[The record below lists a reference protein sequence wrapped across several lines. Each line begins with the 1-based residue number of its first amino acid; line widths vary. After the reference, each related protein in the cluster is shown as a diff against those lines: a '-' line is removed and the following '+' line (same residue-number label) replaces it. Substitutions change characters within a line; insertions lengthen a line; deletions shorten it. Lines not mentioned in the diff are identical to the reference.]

1 MRVYDII
8 RKKREGME
16 LTDGEIRFFV
26 DGYTEGSI
34 PDYQASAFLMAA
46 FLQGLSFQETFSL
59 TDAIVHSGKVLD
71 LSRIPGIKADKHSTG
86 GVGDGVSLAVA
97 PVAAAC
103 GLKVAM
109 MSGRGLGHTG
119 GTLDKLESIQGY
131 RCDLSEGEFA
141 RVVERVGC
149 SIIGQTAELAPADKK
164 LYALRD
170 VTATVDKKELIAASI
185 LGKKLAE
192 GIDCLVLDVKCGS
205 GAFMKT
211 EADARE
217 LASLMVRIARERGK
231 KVTALITDMDTPL
244 GNAVGNSME
253 VIEAIDCLRGRAPQD
268 YTELVYELSSRMLLL
283 AGYGTPE
290 ECRTQ
295 CERAVES
302 GAAFA
307 KFKEMV
313 GAQGGNVGWIEDTE
327 LFPRAPCSRIV
338 RAERDGFISHMDAE
352 GYGTAALLLGAG
364 RQKKEDA
371 IDYSA
376 GIRILKKTGDEV
388 LEGDGIA
395 VLFASDEALFPAAE
409 KRLLASVRYS
419 DAPPP
424 ARPLV
429 LGVVG

>member
-1 MRVYDII
+1 MRAYDII
-8 RKKREGME
+8 RRKRDGEE

-26 DGYTEGSI
+26 RGYTEGDI

-46 FLQGLSFQETFSL
+46 FLRGLSFDETVSL
-59 TDAIVHSGKVLD
+59 TDAIVHSGRTLD
-71 LSRIPGIKADKHSTG
+71 LGKIPGVKADKHSTG

-97 PVAAAC
+97 PIAAAC

-119 GTLDKLESIQGY
+119 GTLDKLESIEGY
-131 RCDLSEGEFA
+131 RCDLSEAEFL
-141 RVVERVGC
+141 RTIERVGC
-149 SIIGQTAELAPADKK
+149 SIIGQTDSLAPADKK

-217 LASLMVRIARERGK
+217 LAALMVRIARSCGK

-244 GNAVGNSME
+244 GNAVGNSLEVME
-253 VIEAIDCLRGRAPQD
+253 AADCLRGRAPED
-268 YTELVYELSSRMLLL
+268 YTRLTYELASRMLYL
-283 AGYGTPE
+283 AGFGSPE
-290 ECRTQ
+290 ACRTQ

-302 GAAFA
+302 GAAFR
-307 KFKEMV
+307 KFREMV
-313 GAQGGNVGWIEDTE
+313 AAQGGNVDWIDDTT
-327 LFPRAPCSRIV
+327 LFPRAACSRIV
-338 RAERDGFISHMDAE
+338 RAPRDGFISRIDTE
-352 GYGTAALLLGAG
+352 KYGTAAVLLGAG
-364 RQKKEDA
+364 RQRKEDGV
-371 IDYSA
+371 DFSA
-376 GIRILKKTGDEV
+376 GIRILKKTGDAV
-388 LEGDGIA
+388 AAGDGIA
-395 VLFASDEALFPAAE
+395 VLFASHEELFPQAE
-409 KRLLASVRYS
+409 KLLSASVGYS

-429 LGVVG
+429 LGTVE